1 MTADHVS
8 ETPRTHPHRSGPEV
22 VIRRER
28 EEDRAAVRAVHTAAF
43 AGQPQVADLVDTLR
57 AADAPLEP
65 LSLVAV
71 ADGDVVGHE
80 LLSAGRLDAPRRIV
94 DVLVLSPLGVLPQFQ
109 RLGIGTRLVSRAL
122 AEADESGAPLLFLE
136 GSPGYY
142 GKRGFKRAD
151 EFAFRSPSLRIP
163 PAAFRVAP
171 LSAYE
176 PWMTG
181 TLVYSE
187 TFWALD
193 CVGLRAPEEPR
204 TEEAHAEEPPAAEA
218 HPEKTRP
225 GATLS
230 GERLGAEV
238 LSERALSE
246 DVLGEEATR

>member
-43 AGQPQVADLVDTLR
+43 AGQPRVADLADTLR
-57 AADAPLEP
+57 AAAAPLEP
-65 LSLVAV
+65 VSLVAV
-71 ADGDVVGHE
+71 ADGDVVGHV
-80 LLSAGRLDAPRRIV
+80 LLSASRLDAPHRIV
-94 DVLVLSPLGVLPQFQ
+94 DVLVLSPLGVLPRFQ
-109 RLGIGTRLVSRAL
+109 RLGIGTRLISRAL

-136 GSPGYY
+136 GSPDYY

-163 PAAFRVAP
+163 PAAFQVAP

-193 CVGLRAPEEPR
+193 CVGLRAPEETR
-204 TEEAHAEEPPAAEA
+204 TEKARTEEPPAAETEPERA
-218 HPEKTRP
+218 HP

-230 GERLGAEV
+230 GAT
-238 LSERALSE
+238 LSGGR
-246 DVLGEEATR
+246 LGEEALSEEATR